1 MNCRESR
8 KASRRPRSNEYLFY
22 RHSGVKTIVDFLY
35 LSPCIALHLHYALK
49 WMDGIGWIQNLET
62 IVTPNLVKAWRLM
75 GAPRDWG
82 HTDTVRYAIHNSR
95 VHELINLD
103 HSVVLNSNG
112 RESPRDIAGS
122 CFGGVLVLVC

>member
-8 KASRRPRSNEYLFY
+8 KASKRPRSNEYLFY

-75 GAPRDWG
+75 GAPGIGATQTLLGMQSTIFWC
-82 HTDTVRYAIHNSR
+82 A
-95 VHELINLD
+95 
-103 HSVVLNSNG
+103 
-112 RESPRDIAGS
+112 
-122 CFGGVLVLVC
+122 